1 MQSLTI
7 SFGTQQATAVKA
19 QPHTPPDQVLAALG
33 LPPFR
38 GVIVIHG
45 GAGAMERSTV
55 PAVSAFLADAV
66 VPLAQTHQLLVAD
79 GATQTGVARL
89 MGEVR
94 AAARATF
101 PLLGV
106 APQRYVTYPGG
117 PPPGKERYPL
127 NPHHSHFIFVEGDSF
142 GVESAL
148 LVGLLRASSAPGF
161 ALIVNG
167 GKIVM
172 EEARAQAAQGNP
184 VVILR
189 GSGRAAD
196 RLADSASAER
206 ASLPAGARLYL
217 AEVRAPAAFGAL
229 ARRLLS
235 LPAP

>member
-1 MQSLTI
+1 VQPFTI
-7 SFGTQQATAVKA
+7 SFGEQRAVAVQAS
-19 QPHTPPDQVLAALG
+19 PHTAPAQALAALG
-33 LPPFR
+33 LPPYR
-38 GVIVIHG
+38 GIIVIHG
-45 GAGAMERSTV
+45 GAGAMERSAM
-55 PAVSAFLADAV
+55 PAVRAFLADAV
-66 VPLAQTHQLLVAD
+66 VPLAQAHGLLIAD

-89 MGEVR
+89 MGEAR

-127 NPHHSHFIFVEGDSF
+127 NPHHSHFIFVEGDGF
-142 GVESAL
+142 GVESPL
-148 LVGLLRASSAPGF
+148 LVGLLRATSVPGF

-172 EEARAQAAQGNP
+172 EEVRAQAAQGNAI
-184 VVILR
+184 VILR

-196 RLADSASAER
+196 RLADTASAER
-206 ASLPAGARLYL
+206 ASLPAGTRLYL

>member
-1 MQSLTI
+1 MQPFTI
-7 SFGTQQATAVKA
+7 SFGAQQAIAVKA
-19 QPHTPPDQVLAALG
+19 QPHTPPAQALAALG
-33 LPPFR
+33 LPPYR

-45 GAGAMERSTV
+45 GAGAMEHSTM
-55 PAVSAFLADAV
+55 PAVRAFLADAV
-66 VPLAQTHQLLVAD
+66 VPLAQAHQLLVAD

-89 MGEVR
+89 MGEAR
-94 AAARATF
+94 AAAGATF

-106 APQRYVTYPGG
+106 APHRYVTYPGG
-117 PPPGKERYPL
+117 PSPSKERYPL
-127 NPHHSHFIFVEGDSF
+127 DPHHSHFIFVEGDGF

-148 LVGLLRASSAPGF
+148 LVGLLQAANVPGF

-172 EEARAQAAQGNP
+172 EEVRAQAAQGNAI
-184 VVILR
+184 VIVR

-196 RLADSASAER
+196 RLADTASAER
-206 ASLPAGARLYL
+206 ASLPPGAQLYL
-217 AEVRAPAAFGAL
+217 AEVRAPTAFGAL